1 MLEQIY
7 YRLFL
12 LLYGSGAW
20 TFFNGLQDLITNG
33 SKASK
38 PQPSASLFDI
48 DNVKL

>member
-7 YRLFL
+7 YGLFS
-12 LLYGSGAW
+12 LLYGFGAW
-20 TFFNGLQDLITNG
+20 TFFNGLQDYTK

-48 DNVKL
+48 DNMKL